1 MPLERFGVSIPDDLL
16 ERFDALVTKK
26 GYIGRSEAIRDAM
39 RLYLAEADWKAE
51 EGHSAASLNIVY
63 SHKPKLMAELLK
75 AQHESNVNVVST
87 VHIHISRTHCLEVI
101 TMKGKPS
108 HIEKLANHISGL
120 SGVDYSRLFTFTIP
134 EDEGKTDHHHH

>member
-16 ERFDALVTKK
+16 KRFDALVKKK

-39 RLYLAEADWKAE
+39 RLYLAEAEWKAE

-63 SHKPKLMAELLK
+63 SHKPKVMAELLK
-75 AQHESNVNVVST
+75 IQHESDVNVVST

-101 TMKGKPS
+101 TMRGNPS
-108 HIEKLANHISGL
+108 KIEKLANHISGL
-120 SGVDYSRLFTFTIP
+120 SGVDYARLFTFAVP
-134 EDEGKTDHHHH
+134 ENDMMDGHHH